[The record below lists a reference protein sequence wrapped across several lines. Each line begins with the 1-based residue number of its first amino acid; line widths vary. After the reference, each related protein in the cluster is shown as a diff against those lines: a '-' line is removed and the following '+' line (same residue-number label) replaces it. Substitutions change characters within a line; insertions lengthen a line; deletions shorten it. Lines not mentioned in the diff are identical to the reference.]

1 MFCIY
6 WSDIWFPKCGVL
18 ELSFDTQGSKP
29 SLPSTINPDPDMK
42 KWFDDCTK
50 QEPVLR
56 PKANDLLSDIS
67 EKYST
72 VANQN

>member
-1 MFCIY
+1 MSFL
-6 WSDIWFPKCGVL
+6 L
-18 ELSFDTQGSKP
+18 EVILRHTRIKTF
-29 SLPSTINPDPDMK
+29 LASTINPDSDMK

-67 EKYST
+67 EKYSI